1 MGKKKST
8 IKDVKQKPTPPADY
22 TESSGNRELEIKMGI
37 VKQTDLDDLVNF
49 NEGKKIPGSKV
60 IKKMGGGYM
69 KKDMMGGGYMKK
81 NMMGGGY
88 MKKNMMGGGSLSP
101 KQKDIAQMSGNPN
114 EIEATDFTALRN
126 KKYGGKINYRMGG
139 GKVVDASYE

>member
-49 NEGKKIPGSKV
+49 NEGKKITGSKV

-81 NMMGGGY
+81 NMMGGGA
-88 MKKNMMGGGSLSP
+88 LSP

>member
-1 MGKKKST
+1 
-8 IKDVKQKPTPPADY
+8 
-22 TESSGNRELEIKMGI
+22 
-37 VKQTDLDDLVNF
+37 
-49 NEGKKIPGSKV
+49 
-60 IKKMGGGYM
+60 
-69 KKDMMGGGYMKK
+69 
-81 NMMGGGY
+81 MMGGGY